1 MKNRM
6 MVIAC
11 LLAFGQATA
20 CSPTIQTVEVT
31 RIIPQ
36 TVVATQIVQI
46 AVTNAPRPTDTPV
59 PPTFTPVPTEKP
71 SPTQPLPYNYPK
83 PNPFTPIPTETPEP
97 THVAIM
103 ALQDPAMVVVQYYTL
118 LGQHLFKE
126 AYQLVG
132 SHEHTNSPDEE
143 ALMDAQAYQV
153 VEVLKVVRYNDWIK
167 QNHINMPPSS
177 DNVYYVQLYVVGQ
190 NMVEMT
196 PVNGIVET
204 YAWTIRENGEVKI
217 EFHGK
222 LPYD

>member
-1 MKNRM
+1 

-11 LLAFGQATA
+11 LLAFILVTA
-20 CSPTIQTVEVT
+20 CSPTIQKVEVT

-36 TVVATQIVQI
+36 TVVATQLIQVP
-46 AVTNAPRPTDTPV
+46 VTTTPRPSDTPI
-59 PPTFTPVPTEKP
+59 PATLIPVSTDRP
-71 SPTQPLPYNYPK
+71 SPTQPLPYENPK
-83 PNPFTPIPTETPEP
+83 PNTITPTPTDSPEP

-103 ALQDPAMVVVQYYTL
+103 ALQDPAIVVVQYYTL

-143 ALMDAQAYQV
+143 ALMGAQAYQV

-167 QNHINMPPSS
+167 QNHINMPPAS
-177 DNVYYVQLYVVGQ
+177 DNVYYVQLYIVGQ

-204 YAWTIRENGEVKI
+204 YAWTVRENGDVKI